1 MDAAWTGLAEAIQQL
16 RAELDAATAEG
27 DGKRLR
33 FELGQIELE
42 FQVELKRTGSA
53 DGGLRWGIVS
63 AGARGELAHG
73 LGQRIKLVLQPTDTT
88 TGRAAE
94 VASQWTDPELG

>member
-42 FQVELKRTGSA
+42 FDVELKRTGSV

-63 AGARGELAHG
+63 AGAKGELAHG
-73 LGQRIKLVLQPTDTT
+73 SGQRIKLVLQPTDTT

-94 VASQWTDPELG
+94 VASCWTDPELG